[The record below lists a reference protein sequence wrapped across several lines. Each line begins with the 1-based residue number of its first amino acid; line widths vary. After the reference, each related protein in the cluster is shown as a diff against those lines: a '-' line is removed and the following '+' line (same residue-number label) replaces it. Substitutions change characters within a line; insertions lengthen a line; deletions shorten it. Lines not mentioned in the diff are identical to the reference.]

1 MTITNPDREGGDI
14 AAAVLAARL
23 RAYAPHSNFL
33 VGAAIEALDGRV
45 FTGCN
50 VENSSYGLTVCAER
64 VAVFTAI
71 AAGVPARAFKQIIV
85 CGAPRGAS
93 GGATGAALTP
103 PCGACRQVLWDLC
116 GDIPVTL
123 LGLDGATET
132 IQLTDL
138 LPRAFDAT
146 HL

>member
-1 MTITNPDREGGDI
+1 MTLTDI
-14 AAAVLAARL
+14 AAAVLAVRL

-33 VGAAIEALDGRV
+33 VGAAIETLDGRV

-71 AAGVPARAFKQIIV
+71 AAGVPARTFKQIIV
-85 CGAPRGAS
+85 CGAPRGTS
-93 GGATGAALTP
+93 IVSLTP

-123 LGLDGATET
+123 LGLDGNTET
-132 IQLTDL
+132 IQLADL

>member
-1 MTITNPDREGGDI
+1 MTITNPDRQGGDI
-14 AAAVLAARL
+14 AAIALAVRL

-33 VGAAIEALDGRV
+33 VGAAIETLDGRV

-71 AAGVPARAFKQIIV
+71 AAGVPARAFKQIVV
-85 CGAPRGAS
+85 CGAPRGATTAS
-93 GGATGAALTP
+93 LTP

-116 GDIPVTL
+116 GDVPVTL
-123 LGLDGATET
+123 LGLDGTTET
-132 IQLTDL
+132 IQLADL

-146 HL
+146 HLN

>member
-33 VGAAIEALDGRV
+33 VGAAIETLDGRV

-71 AAGVPARAFKQIIV
+71 AAGLPARAFKQIIV
-85 CGAPRGAS
+85 CGAPRGA
-93 GGATGAALTP
+93 TTAALTP

-123 LGLDGATET
+123 LGLDLATET
-132 IQLTDL
+132 IQLADL

>member
-1 MTITNPDREGGDI
+1 MTG
-14 AAAVLAARL
+14 AALAARL
-23 RAYAPHSNFL
+23 RAHAPFSNFL
-33 VGAAIEALDGRV
+33 VGASIECLDGRV

-64 VAVFTAI
+64 VAVFSAI
-71 AAGVPARAFKQIIV
+71 AAGVPARSFKRIVV

-93 GGATGAALTP
+93 SGQLTP

-132 IQLTDL
+132 IQLADL

-146 HL
+146 LL

>member
-1 MTITNPDREGGDI
+1 MMLAEE
-14 AAAVLAARL
+14 ALAARL

-33 VGAAIEALDGRV
+33 VGAAIETHHGQV

-64 VAVFTAI
+64 VAVFNAI
-71 AAGVPARAFKQIIV
+71 AAGVPVRTFKQIVV
-85 CGAPRGAS
+85 CAAPR
-93 GGATGAALTP
+93 TGPVVALTP

-116 GDIPVTL
+116 GDIPVIL
-123 LGLDGATET
+123 WGLDGATET
-132 IQLTDL
+132 IQLADL

-146 HL
+146 HLTVTEL

>member
-1 MTITNPDREGGDI
+1 VKD
-14 AAAVLAARL
+14 AVYAARL
-23 RAYAPHSNFL
+23 NAYAPHSNFL
-33 VGAAIEALDGRV
+33 VGAAIECLDGRV

-64 VAVFTAI
+64 VAVFAAI
-71 AAGVPARAFKQIIV
+71 AAGVMPRTFSRLMV
-85 CGAPRGAS
+85 CGAPRS
-93 GGATGAALTP
+93 ATAAALTP

-123 LGLDGATET
+123 LGLDGASET
-132 IQLTDL
+132 LQLADL

-146 HL
+146 LLSSADR

>member
-33 VGAAIEALDGRV
+33 VGAAIETLDGRV

-71 AAGVPARAFKQIIV
+71 AAGVPARTFKQIIV
-85 CGAPRGAS
+85 CGAPRGA
-93 GGATGAALTP
+93 TAASLTP

-123 LGLDGATET
+123 LGLDGTTES
-132 IQLTDL
+132 IQLADL

>member
-1 MTITNPDREGGDI
+1 MTDV
-14 AAAVLAARL
+14 VLAARL
-23 RAYAPHSNFL
+23 KAHAPFSNFL
-33 VGAAIEALDGRV
+33 VGAALEALDGRV

-64 VAVFTAI
+64 VAAFSAI
-71 AAGVPARAFKQIIV
+71 AAGVAPRSFRRIV
-85 CGAPRGAS
+85 ICGAPRGAIS
-93 GGATGAALTP
+93 AALTP

-132 IQLTDL
+132 IQLADL

-146 HL
+146 HLP

>member
-1 MTITNPDREGGDI
+1 MNE
-14 AAAVLAARL
+14 LALEAR
-23 RAYAPHSNFL
+23 RQAYAPYSNFL
-33 VGAAIEALDGRV
+33 VGAAIEAADGRV

-64 VAVFTAI
+64 VAVFSAI
-71 AAGVPARAFKQIIV
+71 AAGVAPRTFKRLVV
-85 CGAPRGAS
+85 CGAPRTAD
-93 GGATGAALTP
+93 AVALTP

-123 LGLDGATET
+123 LGLDGRTET
-132 IQLTDL
+132 IQLADL

-146 HL
+146 LLTSPDR

>member
-1 MTITNPDREGGDI
+1 MSL
-14 AAAVLAARL
+14 AAALAARL

-33 VGAAIEALDGRV
+33 VGAAIETLDGRV

-71 AAGVPARAFKQIIV
+71 AAGVPSRAFKQIIV
-85 CGAPRGAS
+85 CGAPRGA
-93 GGATGAALTP
+93 TTAAMTP

-123 LGLDGATET
+123 LGLDGNTET
-132 IQLTDL
+132 IQLADL

>member
-1 MTITNPDREGGDI
+1 MTD
-14 AAAVLAARL
+14 AVFAARL

-33 VGAAIEALDGRV
+33 VGAAIKTLDGRV

-71 AAGVPARAFKQIIV
+71 AAGVTARAFKQIIV
-85 CGAPRGAS
+85 CGAPRGATS
-93 GGATGAALTP
+93 AALTP

-116 GDIPVTL
+116 GDIPVIL
-123 LGLDGATET
+123 WGLDGTSET
-132 IQLTDL
+132 IQLANL
-138 LPRAFDAT
+138 LPRAFDAS
-146 HL
+146 HLTITDR

>member
-1 MTITNPDREGGDI
+1 MTITNPDRQGGDI
-14 AAAVLAARL
+14 AAIALAVRL

-33 VGAAIEALDGRV
+33 VGAAIETLDGRV

-71 AAGVPARAFKQIIV
+71 AAGVPSRAFKQIIV
-85 CGAPRGAS
+85 CGAPRGATTAS
-93 GGATGAALTP
+93 LTP

-132 IQLTDL
+132 IQLADL

-146 HL
+146 HLS

>member
-1 MTITNPDREGGDI
+1 MMLAEE
-14 AAAVLAARL
+14 ALAARL

-33 VGAAIEALDGRV
+33 VGAAIETHHGQV

-64 VAVFTAI
+64 VAVFNAI
-71 AAGVPARAFKQIIV
+71 AAGVPVRTFKQIVV
-85 CGAPRGAS
+85 CAAPR
-93 GGATGAALTP
+93 TGAAVALTP

-116 GDIPVTL
+116 GDIPVIL
-123 LGLDGATET
+123 WGLDGATET
-132 IQLTDL
+132 IQLADL

-146 HL
+146 HLTVTEL